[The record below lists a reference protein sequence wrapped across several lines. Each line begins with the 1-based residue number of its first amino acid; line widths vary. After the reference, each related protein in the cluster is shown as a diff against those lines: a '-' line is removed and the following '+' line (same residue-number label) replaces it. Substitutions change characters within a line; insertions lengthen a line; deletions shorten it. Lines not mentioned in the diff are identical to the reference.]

1 MAEQA
6 YAYVTLIPVAKG
18 FQREIAKELS
28 GVAGVGQKTGI
39 SAGDNFKKGFKD
51 AMNKGPSLGTVLT
64 GAFAAVTVGGG
75 LFLKSA
81 TDAASSF
88 FAEFEGVNQI
98 FGDAAPTVQAFADQA
113 ARLVGVSETAA
124 LQAAKGFGVF
134 ASAAGLGGEAAATFS
149 VDLVKAAGD
158 LASFNDVP
166 VEETLAAI
174 KSGLQGQGEPLS
186 KYGILMNEAS
196 LRNKAFEEG
205 IISTTD
211 QALTPQERVLAAN
224 ALILE
229 ELGVAQNDFVNYSD
243 TYGNSIKTITATF
256 TDLHTEIGLALMPAI
271 ENMVI
276 AFSEAFSQIQDPTTE
291 LGESWVELIGT
302 FEAFGET
309 IESVF
314 GKIDLAAV
322 MTGILDV
329 VTMLVNGFSQ
339 LIYIGGDVGDILG
352 RIFSGDFMG
361 AGQQASSFFTRYNK
375 FVDGLYDSADYAA
388 ARASEALNDNLEIGD
403 ILARRAA
410 AAVVPAVTGRSGA
423 ITGSTQKDMT
433 ATAKQLVADTRE
445 AFKSAR
451 AEYHKELKDIQAD
464 FAETQ
469 IKIGESFDKTVA
481 KATDRFNKQTLE
493 ITKRYNDQVGEANKR
508 RDLGLENA
516 LKEHNKR
523 ISKIQNDFAKRQAD
537 IIQQSMDRLRN
548 AYRSAVSIN
557 VASIFDSD
565 RIAGSVDGLVQT
577 LRDKLMASRQLV
589 QNAALLS
596 SAGFSQTFIE
606 QVVGA
611 GTDVGNELAE
621 AILNSTPETI
631 NELRTLYG
639 AIEDQSETGLDAL
652 SQQIYDQ
659 TGLATTE
666 LRNLYKA
673 TEQQLVESLLIQ
685 QQSYEETVAEINA
698 SFNEALVDAETS
710 RMEAMQSAQDA
721 LDESILDA
729 KIKRDEALQD
739 AEESLTKAL
748 VKAAESFDR
757 DIERIEKA
765 FKSKIASMKGAIS
778 GLAAEIAGVNQ
789 ALNMAQ
795 ARVATTISGLQTPK
809 LTPFAEGGLVT
820 GPTAALIGEAGP
832 EVVIPLDRFDSM
844 MNSGQPAVNYFAA
857 PNQSLDSEQELFQA
871 MKRAKVVVGW

>member
-1 MAEQA
+1 
-6 YAYVTLIPVAKG
+6 
-18 FQREIAKELS
+18 
-28 GVAGVGQKTGI
+28 
-39 SAGDNFKKGFKD
+39 
-51 AMNKGPSLGTVLT
+51 
-64 GAFAAVTVGGG
+64 
-75 LFLKSA
+75 
-81 TDAASSF
+81 
-88 FAEFEGVNQI
+88 
-98 FGDAAPTVQAFADQA
+98 
-113 ARLVGVSETAA
+113 
-124 LQAAKGFGVF
+124 
-134 ASAAGLGGEAAATFS
+134 
-149 VDLVKAAGD
+149 
-158 LASFNDVP
+158 
-166 VEETLAAI
+166 
-174 KSGLQGQGEPLS
+174 
-186 KYGILMNEAS
+186 
-196 LRNKAFEEG
+196 
-205 IISTTD
+205 
-211 QALTPQERVLAAN
+211 
-224 ALILE
+224 
-229 ELGVAQNDFVNYSD
+229 
-243 TYGNSIKTITATF
+243 
-256 TDLHTEIGLALMPAI
+256 
-271 ENMVI
+271 
-276 AFSEAFSQIQDPTTE
+276 
-291 LGESWVELIGT
+291 
-302 FEAFGET
+302 
-309 IESVF
+309 
-314 GKIDLAAV
+314 
-322 MTGILDV
+322 MT
-329 VTMLVNGFSQ
+329 S
-339 LIYIGGDVGDILG
+339 
-352 RIFSGDFMG
+352 
-361 AGQQASSFFTRYNK
+361 
-375 FVDGLYDSADYAA
+375 
-388 ARASEALNDNLEIGD
+388 
-403 ILARRAA
+403 
-410 AAVVPAVTGRSGA
+410 
-423 ITGSTQKDMT
+423 
-433 ATAKQLVADTRE
+433 TAKQLVADTRE

-469 IKIGESFDKTVA
+469 MQIGQSFDKTVA

-606 QVVGA
+606 QVVSA

-673 TEQQLVESLLIQ
+673 TEQQLVDSLLIQ

-748 VKAAESFDR
+748 LKAAESFDN

-795 ARVATTISGLQTPK
+795 ARVASTISGLQTPK
-809 LTPFAEGGLVT
+809 LTPFAKGGLVT

-832 EVVIPLDRFDSM
+832 EVVIPLDRFDAM